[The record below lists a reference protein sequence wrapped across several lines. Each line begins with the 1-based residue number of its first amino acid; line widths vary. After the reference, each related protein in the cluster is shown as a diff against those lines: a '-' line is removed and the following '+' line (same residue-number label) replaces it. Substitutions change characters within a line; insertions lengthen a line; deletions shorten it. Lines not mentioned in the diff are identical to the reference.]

1 MREDKE
7 GHSCGLFYSR

>member
-7 GHSCGLFYSR
+7 S

>member
-7 GHSCGLFYSR
+7 